1 MTLYSISKFLVKVLA
16 KILLRLEVKGR
27 SNIPRVGGFILAS
40 NHASFLDPIVLGV
53 ACPRRLN
60 FMARHDLFSIPV
72 LGAFIRR
79 VGAFPL
85 KRDYADIGSIKEAL
99 RRLGQAV
106 GLVLFPEGTRASGGL
121 AERAEPGV
129 GFIAAKSGVPVV
141 PAFIN
146 GTKRALAPGAR
157 FIRPTKVRVYFGKPV
172 YVNNS
177 GLKDNY
183 AEFAMKIIQE
193 IKRLNQERGNIK
205 DD

>member
-1 MTLYSISKFLVKVLA
+1 MMLYSISKFLAKALA

-60 FMARHDLFSIPV
+60 FMARHDLFNIPV
-72 LGAFIRR
+72 FGAFIRR

-106 GLVLFPEGTRASGGL
+106 GLVLFPEGSRAFGGS
-121 AERAEPGV
+121 AEKAQPGV
-129 GFIAAKSGVPVV
+129 GFIAAKSHTPVV
-141 PAFIN
+141 PAFID
-146 GTKRALAPGAR
+146 GTGKAFGRGAR

-177 GLKDNY
+177 GLKNNY

-193 IKRLNQERGNIK
+193 IKRLSQERGNIK